1 MGREILVGER
11 NWETVD
17 CTKVHSVELH
27 GEWCCLD
34 VNGGLNGKGDIV
46 G

>member
-17 CTKVHSVELH
+17 CRRVHCGELH
-27 GEWCCLD
+27 CEWC
-34 VNGGLNGKGDIV
+34 
-46 G
+46 

>member
-17 CTKVHSVELH
+17 CRRVHSRELSFDCRTVHSVELH
-27 GEWCCLD
+27 GELC
-34 VNGGLNGKGDIV
+34 
-46 G
+46 